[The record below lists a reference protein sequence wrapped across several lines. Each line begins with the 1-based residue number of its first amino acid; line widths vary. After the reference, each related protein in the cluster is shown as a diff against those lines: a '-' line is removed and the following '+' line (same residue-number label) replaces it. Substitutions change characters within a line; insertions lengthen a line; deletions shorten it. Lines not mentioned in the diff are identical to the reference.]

1 MSRRAPVQ
9 PVKTALIQTERT
21 IPLFEKICPVCNKKF
36 LGAKV
41 AVYDTTACRQKANY
55 ARHREAYRK
64 AQEDKRATQ
73 RHQKQQ
79 STQVK
84 GVD

>member
-1 MSRRAPVQ
+1 MPSRTPAQ
-9 PVKTALIQTERT
+9 PVKTAVIQTERK
-21 IPLFEKICPVCNKKF
+21 IPLFEKVCPVCNKEF

-64 AQEDKRATQ
+64 AQDDKRATA
-73 RHQKQQ
+73 RKAKAKHPKT
-79 STQVK
+79 S
-84 GVD
+84 